1 MSGRFAV
8 RFVAAILLMLALE
21 PARAADKVVPPDFS
35 GYPQTE
41 SFKAYLSFQTNVACH
56 LQQTNFLAISTF
68 PDGGRYALEYMVAES
83 GQEYDWREVYD
94 WASQASHR
102 KQLSEAELK
111 SLHAAIHDLPTG
123 NTSPPLER
131 LVIVSFCEGTHWVT
145 RIYDSG
151 TLPKPVR
158 RIYDIIG
165 ERFESRRAQ

>member
-21 PARAADKVVPPDFS
+21 PARAADKVVPSDFS

-41 SFKAYLSFQTNVACH
+41 SFKAYLSFQTKVAWH
-56 LQQTNFLAISTF
+56 LQSTNILAISTF
-68 PDGGRYALEYMVAES
+68 PSGGQYALEYWVTES
-83 GQEYDWREVYD
+83 GQEYDLRNVYD
-94 WASQASHR
+94 WAFQNQHS

-111 SLHAAIHDLPTG
+111 SLHAAIQDLPTG
-123 NTSPPLER
+123 NASPPLER
-131 LVIVSFCEGTHWVT
+131 LVIVSFREGTHWVT

-165 ERFESRRAQ
+165 EREESRRVQ